1 MYLLYLNIFLFI
13 SLGTML
19 PAPLI
24 NMNLVLSGKN
34 IIYIP
39 PKVEL
44 RDTFDTV
51 LEEIVHIMSTI
62 PRIYEKFT
70 LPPGGLKKFW
80 EVISN
85 DPDCNKLQSL
95 INQGKKNE
103 EF

>member
-1 MYLLYLNIFLFI
+1 MYIFFLHILIFA

-24 NMNLVLSGKN
+24 NMNLVLFGKN

-39 PKVEL
+39 PKEEL
-44 RDTFDTV
+44 HDTFDTI
-51 LEEIVHIMSTI
+51 LEEIIHIMSTI

-95 INQGKKNE
+95 VTEGK
-103 EF
+103 

>member
-1 MYLLYLNIFLFI
+1 MA
-13 SLGTML
+13 

-24 NMNLVLSGKN
+24 NMNLVLSGTN

-39 PKVEL
+39 PQIVL
-44 RDTFDTV
+44 RDTFDMI

-70 LPPGGLKKFW
+70 LPAGGLKKFW

-95 INQGKKNE
+95 INDGE
-103 EF
+103 